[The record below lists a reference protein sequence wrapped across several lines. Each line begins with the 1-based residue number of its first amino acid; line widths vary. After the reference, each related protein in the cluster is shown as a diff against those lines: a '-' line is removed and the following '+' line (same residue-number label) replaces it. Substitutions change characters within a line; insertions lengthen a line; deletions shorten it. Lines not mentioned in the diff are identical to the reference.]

1 MKKNIKG
8 LSLRLM
14 YASVLI
20 LSSNTFASVQTD
32 LDKGLSASEAMQNA
46 VNSCSETVCMEK
58 AIKEM
63 INAGVPLDTI
73 ASAAASTGSSIKMI
87 TSAALTSG
95 VKIGDITISALN
107 VPGISDRLA
116 LEQVIIV
123 NDSVEGDNIVIFKA
137 AKDAGV
143 AQVTISQ
150 AAKNAGMTEED
161 IETAASQA
169 GLDPKAVLA
178 GIQIANSGNATAAGG
193 DNASANSEVFNS
205 IQPRNASSGEK
216 SVIISPLDKESLQPS
231 VPDNVQPKK
240 PVSPN

>member
-1 MKKNIKG
+1 MC
-8 LSLRLM
+8 
-14 YASVLI
+14 ASTLI
-20 LSSNTFASVQTD
+20 LSSSAFASVQTD
-32 LDKGLSASEAMQNA
+32 LDKGLSASQAMQNA
-46 VNSCSETVCMEK
+46 ANACSETVCMEQ
-58 AIKEM
+58 AIKAM
-63 INAGVPLDTI
+63 IESGVPLDVI

-123 NDSVEGDNIVIFKA
+123 NDSVEGDSIVIFKT

-150 AAKNAGMTEED
+150 AAKNAGMSEKAIVE
-161 IETAASQA
+161 AAEKA
-169 GLDPKAVLA
+169 GLDAKAVLA
-178 GIQIANSGNATAAGG
+178 GIQVANSGNATAAGG
-193 DNASANSEVFNS
+193 NNNSQGSEALNS
-205 IQPRNASSGEK
+205 IQPRSNSFRERSSI
-216 SVIISPLDKESLQPS
+216 VSPLEEEALQPS
-231 VPDNVQPKK
+231 IPDNVQPKK